1 MEEKQ
6 EEEKDVSPVRRSLRR
21 GKGVGG
27 ASVVGLKVVR
37 RDREEVRMAALTE
50 EKDCLELLQIWRHL
64 GALWIMT
71 YNCKIKSTEAF

>member
-1 MEEKQ
+1 M

-50 EKDCLELLQIWRHL
+50 EKDCLELLQI
-64 GALWIMT
+64 
-71 YNCKIKSTEAF
+71 

>member
-50 EKDCLELLQIWRHL
+50 ERDCLELVHL
-64 GALWIMT
+64 ELDI
-71 YNCKIKSTEAF
+71 

>member
-6 EEEKDVSPVRRSLRR
+6 EEEKDVSPVRMSLRR

-50 EKDCLELLQIWRHL
+50 EKDCLELLQI
-64 GALWIMT
+64 
-71 YNCKIKSTEAF
+71 